1 MKVDGQKLRSQ
12 QLRDVNF
19 QGDALRMG
27 MNWTEEDL
35 GKPQILVDSA
45 YGMGHP
51 GTFHFRPL
59 IEEIS
64 NGVFEAG
71 GKPGV
76 FTVSDIC
83 DGVAQATSGMSYS
96 LVSRDVMAA
105 MVEIHAL
112 GHPHDAMVLLSGNDK
127 SVPAHLVAIARCGLP
142 AIHVPGGTQLNAPD
156 FFTSNKLW
164 PLGMHVSRGERPRQ
178 ELFERQKNACPT
190 CGACQFMG
198 SASTGQVL
206 AEALGLAL
214 PGSALIP
221 APLTM
226 LLRYARAAGKQIL
239 RLVEE
244 NLRPRDILTREAF
257 ENAIVLHAAVGG
269 STNALLHI
277 PAIASEL
284 GIDIGVADFDRIHR
298 RVPVLANVKTTGKYP
313 VEYFYYAGGVPKV
326 MLELTDLLHLDCI
339 TVTGK
344 TLGENLEEIERSTF
358 FEERLGYLR
367 NYRIPAA
374 EIIRP
379 RREPF
384 WREGGLA
391 ILQGNIAPE
400 GAMIKSFTIP
410 EDMHVHVGPARVF
423 DREVDCL
430 EALKHHAIVPGDVM
444 VIRYEGPR
452 GNGMPEMYFA
462 SAVLDADPVLGQTTA
477 LVTDGRYSGAMK
489 GPCIGHVSPEAA
501 DGGPIALVEEGDLVE
516 INIPERKLA
525 VVGLHGHRAVEAD
538 IARALADRRSRW
550 SPPPPRHTSGILSLY
565 ARAASTA
572 SAGAALTPA
581 ATHRPAGAAPA
592 EAPKAAPEP
601 AAGGEAPRGSPSEDA
616 PAPAHHVTAA
626 EAAAPVVPTDGVPP
640 AALRNIKVVVL
651 DYDFGDVDIER
662 SIIEGAGFEL
672 APAQCKDEDDV
683 IVAAHD
689 AYGVLCQYAPVGA
702 RAIDSFE
709 HCRVI
714 ARYGT
719 GVDIVDVDAATRN
732 GIQVT
737 NAPNDWCSDEVAD
750 HAVTL
755 WLSAAREIVKYDTA
769 TRRGEWQ
776 WQTGKPIKRLR
787 GSVLGL
793 LSFGAIARAIADR
806 ARPFGVEVWAHDP
819 FVDADEMRAF
829 GVRPVSFGELV
840 EGADYLLI
848 QAPLTDTTRGLFDED
863 VLRRMKR
870 NAILVNTARGPIVP
884 DRALYR
890 ALTEGWIAGAALDD
904 IEEEPAKIRDWRPD
918 SPLLQLD
925 NVIVTPHAAYYS
937 EESIRLVRT
946 IAANEVVRVLTGQR
960 PRSPVNAVEYAE
972 RDSA

>member
-1 MKVDGQKLRSQ
+1 MSFDRRRLRSQ
-12 QLRDVNF
+12 RLREVNF

-71 GKPGV
+71 GKPAS
-76 FTVSDIC
+76 FMASDIC

-156 FFTSNKLW
+156 YFTSNKLW
-164 PLGMHVSRGERPRQ
+164 PLGMHVSRGEKPHE
-178 ELFERQKNACPT
+178 ELVERQKNACPT

-206 AEALGLAL
+206 SEALGLAL

-226 LLRYARAAGKQIL
+226 LLRFARAAGKQIL
-239 RLVEE
+239 MLVEKDI
-244 NLRPRDILTREAF
+244 RPRDILTREAF
-257 ENAIVLHAAVGG
+257 ENAVMIHAAVGG
-269 STNALLHI
+269 STNALLHL
-277 PAIASEL
+277 PAVAREL
-284 GIDIGVADFDRIHR
+284 GIDLSVADFDRIHR

-326 MLELTDLLHLDCI
+326 MLELRDLLHLDCL

-344 TLGENLEEIERSTF
+344 TLGENLADIEQSTF
-358 FEERLGYLR
+358 FEERLGYLH
-367 NYRIPAA
+367 NYRIPAP

-379 RREPF
+379 RAEPF
-384 WREGGLA
+384 SREGGLA
-391 ILQGNIAPE
+391 ILRGNIAPE

-410 EDMHVHVGPARVF
+410 EDMHVHTGPARVF
-423 DREVDCL
+423 DREADCL
-430 EALKHHAIVPGDVM
+430 EALKQHKIVPGDVI

-462 SAVLDADPVLGQTTA
+462 SAVLDADPVLSQTTA
-477 LVTDGRYSGAMK
+477 LITDGRYSGAMK

-501 DGGPIALVEEGDLVE
+501 DGGPIALVEEGDLIE
-516 INIPERKLA
+516 INIPGRKVGL
-525 VVGLHGHRAVEAD
+525 VGLHGHRATDAE
-538 IARALADRRSRW
+538 ITRALEDRRSRW

-565 ARAASTA
+565 SQVASTSSSGA
-572 SAGAALTPA
+572 SLTPVAAGAETPRE
-581 ATHRPAGAAPA
+581 AT
-592 EAPKAAPEP
+592 
-601 AAGGEAPRGSPSEDA
+601 SS
-616 PAPAHHVTAA
+616 HHVTAA
-626 EAAAPVVPTDGVPP
+626 EAAAPVPP
-640 AALRNIKVVVL
+640 ADGAPPEALRNVKIVVL
-651 DYDFGDVDIER
+651 DYDFGEIDIER

-672 APAQCKDEDDV
+672 ASAQCKSEDDV
-683 IVAAHD
+683 IAAAHD

-702 RAIDSFE
+702 HAIESFE

-719 GVDIVDVDAATRN
+719 GVDIVDVDAATRS

-737 NAPNDWCSDEVAD
+737 NAPNDWCADEVAD

-776 WQTGKPIKRLR
+776 WQTGKPIRRLR

-793 LSFGAIARAIADR
+793 HSFGAIARAIAER
-806 ARPFGVEVWAHDP
+806 ARGFGVEVWAHDP
-819 FVDADEMRAF
+819 FVDADEVRAL
-829 GVRPVSFGELV
+829 GVRPVSFDELV
-840 EGADYLLI
+840 EGSDTLLI
-848 QAPLTDTTRGLFDED
+848 QAPLNDATRGLFNED

-870 NAILVNTARGPIVP
+870 SAILVNTARGPIVP

-890 ALTEGWIAGAALDD
+890 ALKEGWIAGAALDD
-904 IEEEPAKIRDWRPD
+904 IEEEPAKHRDWQPD
-918 SPLLQLD
+918 SPLFGLD

-946 IAANEVVRVLTGQR
+946 IASNEVVRVLTGQP
-960 PRSPVNAVEYAE
+960 PRSPVNVVEGPE